1 MRRKCTALLTLLI
14 FAASVFLPSAASLA
28 EPAASTTA
36 ATATTTTTTAA
47 DPAASTTAATATTS
61 TPAAATTP
69 ATTTTTP
76 ATTYTAYD
84 NTPNLKD
91 ATGIVEGMKELRV
104 KNGSDAGVLVYALN
118 MSREMPTAAGTSG
131 YTKLSATTNQD
142 WAARVD
148 KAASPSTLR
157 QDVLNVIWNGYP
169 YFAGSWKGVDRD
181 FAAIGQ
187 NSGLS
192 GAVVEQLNNIAV
204 TQQAIW
210 ALTDSRPGA
219 GNTQSYVNALI
230 AASQKNPAP
239 ANFGLDLY
247 DGSAAKSTK
256 AGKKMTNLVAV
267 SAAQQKPASIKLSHR
282 WLDENGQP
290 LTGVKTPSLSFA
302 LYPENAAADAQPL
315 ATYALNEA
323 TGNVAFTLFDDEQ
336 SYRVVP
342 VLTGET
348 EGFTVGQAQTF
359 SLKGDQGAVIHLDF
373 VTTYKNETPAHDP
386 QPASVPLG
394 ADVSLGGKAPKDGVF
409 TLLLKDEAG
418 NILQSKTNVGGVV
431 NFDALTFD
439 KEGSHNYTISMQ
451 AGSDSAIAYDKT
463 VYKVKI
469 DVSRG
474 EDYTATVTYEK
485 DGVIYT
491 GLPAFAA
498 QNVTTPSTTTPTKTV
513 SVTVNKVWKND
524 KSSSRPSSVKMQLY
538 RDGKSY
544 GSSVTLNSDNGW
556 KYTWSNLDAS
566 YKWTVNEPS
575 VPSGY
580 SKKVSNSGN
589 SWTVTNTA
597 KSSSSPKVTTP
608 TIKSGTKTKTSDN
621 DNDKSS
627 KDRSTPETGDN
638 SNVHLLGTVA
648 IISLSGMV
656 VIAAVWLLSRRRLH

>member
-1 MRRKCTALLTLLI
+1 MKRKCIALLTLFV
-14 FAASVFLPSAASLA
+14 FAASVLLPNAGALAAPAGGTAAS
-28 EPAASTTA
+28 
-36 ATATTTTTTAA
+36 
-47 DPAASTTAATATTS
+47 
-61 TPAAATTP
+61 
-69 ATTTTTP
+69 
-76 ATTYTAYD
+76 YTAYD
-84 NTPNLKD
+84 NTPALKD
-91 ATGIVEGMKELRV
+91 AAGAVDGMKELRV
-104 KNGSDAGVLVYALN
+104 KTGSDAGALAYALN
-118 MSREMPTAAGTSG
+118 MSRALPAAAGTAG
-131 YTKLSATTNQD
+131 FTKLADTTNQD
-142 WAARVD
+142 WVTRVD

-169 YFAGSWKGVDRD
+169 YFEGSWKGVSGDP
-181 FAAIGQ
+181 AKLAET
-187 NSGLS
+187 SGLTP
-192 GAVVEQLNNIAV
+192 AALTTLYNIAV
-204 TQQAIW
+204 TQQTIW
-210 ALTDSRPGA
+210 VLTDSRSGA
-219 GNTQSYVNALI
+219 GTLQTHVNALL

-247 DGSAAKSTK
+247 DGSAAGSVD
-256 AGKKMTNLVAV
+256 GKKLTNLVAV
-267 SAAQQKPASIKLSHR
+267 SAAQQQPVSIKLSHR

-463 VYKVKI
+463 VYKVKV
-469 DVSRG
+469 DVSLG

-498 QNVTTPSTTTPTKTV
+498 QNVTTPSTTTPTKTI

-608 TIKSGTKTKTSDN
+608 TIKSSTKTKTSDN
-621 DNDKSS
+621 DKDKSS
-627 KDRSTPETGDN
+627 KNRSTPETGDN

>member
-1 MRRKCTALLTLLI
+1 MKRKCIALLTLFV
-14 FAASVFLPSAASLA
+14 FAAGVLLPNAGALAAPAGGTAAS
-28 EPAASTTA
+28 
-36 ATATTTTTTAA
+36 
-47 DPAASTTAATATTS
+47 
-61 TPAAATTP
+61 
-69 ATTTTTP
+69 
-76 ATTYTAYD
+76 YTAYD
-84 NTPNLKD
+84 NTPALKD
-91 ATGIVEGMKELRV
+91 AAGAVDGMKELRV
-104 KNGSDAGVLVYALN
+104 KTGSDAGALAYALN
-118 MSREMPTAAGTSG
+118 MSRALPAAAGTAG
-131 YTKLSATTNQD
+131 FTKLADTTNQD
-142 WAARVD
+142 WVTRVD

-169 YFAGSWKGVDRD
+169 YFAGSWKGVSGDP
-181 FAAIGQ
+181 AKLAET
-187 NSGLS
+187 SGLTP
-192 GAVVEQLNNIAV
+192 AALTTLYNIAV
-204 TQQAIW
+204 TQQTIW

-247 DGSAAKSTK
+247 DGSAAKSTT

-267 SAAQQKPASIKLSHR
+267 SAAQQQPVSIKLSHR
-282 WLDENGQP
+282 WLDAEGQP
-290 LTGVKTPSLSFA
+290 LQGVKTPALSFA
-302 LYPENAAADAQPL
+302 LYPEDAKAGDQPL

-386 QPASVPLG
+386 QPVSVPLG

-463 VYKVKI
+463 VYKVKV
-469 DVSRG
+469 DVSLG

-608 TIKSGTKTKTSDN
+608 TIKSSTKTKTSDN
-621 DNDKSS
+621 DKDKSS
-627 KDRSTPETGDN
+627 KNRSTPETGDN
-638 SNVHLLGTVA
+638 SNIHLLGTVA

>member
-1 MRRKCTALLTLLI
+1 MKRKCIALLTLFV
-14 FAASVFLPSAASLA
+14 FAASVLLPNAGALAAPAGGTAAS
-28 EPAASTTA
+28 
-36 ATATTTTTTAA
+36 
-47 DPAASTTAATATTS
+47 
-61 TPAAATTP
+61 
-69 ATTTTTP
+69 
-76 ATTYTAYD
+76 YTAYD
-84 NTPNLKD
+84 NTPALKD
-91 ATGIVEGMKELRV
+91 AAGAVDGMKELRV
-104 KNGSDAGVLVYALN
+104 KTGSDTGALAYALN
-118 MSREMPTAAGTSG
+118 MSRALPAAAGTAG
-131 YTKLSATTNQD
+131 FTKLADTTNQD
-142 WAARVD
+142 WVTRVD

-169 YFAGSWKGVDRD
+169 YFAGSWKGVSGDP
-181 FAAIGQ
+181 AKLAET
-187 NSGLS
+187 SGLTP
-192 GAVVEQLNNIAV
+192 AALTTLYNIAV
-204 TQQAIW
+204 TQQTIW
-210 ALTDSRPGA
+210 VLTDSRSGA
-219 GNTQSYVNALI
+219 GTLQTHVNALL
-230 AASQKNPAP
+230 AASQKNPVP

-247 DGSAAKSTK
+247 DGSAAGSVD
-256 AGKKMTNLVAV
+256 GKKLTNLVAV

-386 QPASVPLG
+386 QPVSVPLG

-418 NILQSKTNVGGVV
+418 NVVQSKTNVGGKVT
-431 NFDALTFD
+431 FDALSFD
-439 KEGSHNYTISMQ
+439 KEGNYSYTISMQ

-463 VYKVKI
+463 VYKVKVA
-469 DVSRG
+469 VSLG
-474 EDYTATVTYEK
+474 EDYTASVTYEK

-608 TIKSGTKTKTSDN
+608 TIKSSTKTKTSDN
-621 DNDKSS
+621 DKDKSS
-627 KDRSTPETGDN
+627 KNRSTPETGDN

>member
-1 MRRKCTALLTLLI
+1 MKRKCIALLTLFV
-14 FAASVFLPSAASLA
+14 FAASVLLPNAGALAAPAGGTAAS
-28 EPAASTTA
+28 
-36 ATATTTTTTAA
+36 
-47 DPAASTTAATATTS
+47 
-61 TPAAATTP
+61 
-69 ATTTTTP
+69 
-76 ATTYTAYD
+76 YTAYD
-84 NTPNLKD
+84 NTPALKD
-91 ATGIVEGMKELRV
+91 AAGAVDGMKELRV

-187 NSGLS
+187 NSGLT

-247 DGSAAKSTK
+247 DGSAAKSTT

-302 LYPENAAADAQPL
+302 LYPENAADAQPL

-463 VYKVKI
+463 VYKVKV
-469 DVSRG
+469 DVSLG

-608 TIKSGTKTKTSDN
+608 TIKSSTKTKTSDN
-621 DNDKSS
+621 DKDKSS
-627 KDRSTPETGDN
+627 KNRSTPETGDN

>member
-36 ATATTTTTTAA
+36 
-47 DPAASTTAATATTS
+47 
-61 TPAAATTP
+61 
-69 ATTTTTP
+69 

-104 KNGSDAGVLVYALN
+104 KNGSDAGVLVYSLN

-142 WAARVD
+142 WVTRVD

-247 DGSAAKSTK
+247 DGSAAKSTT

-267 SAAQQKPASIKLSHR
+267 SAAQQKPASIKLSHH

-463 VYKVKI
+463 VYKVKV

-498 QNVTTPSTTTPTKTV
+498 QNVTTPSTTTP
-513 SVTVNKVWKND
+513 
-524 KSSSRPSSVKMQLY
+524 KSRARQSRCVFSGWTPSISTRSSRRARSARSICISPIPGRKTATPSV
-538 RDGKSY
+538 
-544 GSSVTLNSDNGW
+544 GSPTIVFSRSTTTSSQKTAASISRPTAANFSSGRWRNSAKAAGGW
-556 KYTWSNLDAS
+556 RTSPSTSTPTCLRTTSPQNTSAAS
-566 YKWTVNEPS
+566 TEKACRSAASTPFRHTSQNKCNEPQ
-575 VPSGY
+575 
-580 SKKVSNSGN
+580 
-589 SWTVTNTA
+589 
-597 KSSSSPKVTTP
+597 
-608 TIKSGTKTKTSDN
+608 
-621 DNDKSS
+621 
-627 KDRSTPETGDN
+627 
-638 SNVHLLGTVA
+638 L
-648 IISLSGMV
+648 
-656 VIAAVWLLSRRRLH
+656 AARAQFLF

>member
-1 MRRKCTALLTLLI
+1 MKRKCIALLTLFV
-14 FAASVFLPSAASLA
+14 FAASVLLPNAGALAAPAGGTAAS
-28 EPAASTTA
+28 
-36 ATATTTTTTAA
+36 
-47 DPAASTTAATATTS
+47 
-61 TPAAATTP
+61 
-69 ATTTTTP
+69 
-76 ATTYTAYD
+76 YTAYD
-84 NTPNLKD
+84 NTPALKD
-91 ATGIVEGMKELRV
+91 AAGAVDGMKELRV
-104 KNGSDAGVLVYALN
+104 KTGSDAGALAYALN
-118 MSREMPTAAGTSG
+118 MSRALPAAAGTAG
-131 YTKLSATTNQD
+131 FTKLADTTNQD
-142 WAARVD
+142 WVTRVD

-169 YFAGSWKGVDRD
+169 YFEGSWKGVSGDP
-181 FAAIGQ
+181 AKLAET
-187 NSGLS
+187 SGLTP
-192 GAVVEQLNNIAV
+192 AALTTLYNIAV
-204 TQQAIW
+204 TQQTIW
-210 ALTDSRPGA
+210 VLTDSRSGA
-219 GNTQSYVNALI
+219 GTLQTHVNALL

-247 DGSAAKSTK
+247 DGSAAGSVD
-256 AGKKMTNLVAV
+256 GKKLTNLVAV
-267 SAAQQKPASIKLSHR
+267 SAAQQQPVSIKLSHR
-282 WLDENGQP
+282 WLDAEGQP
-290 LTGVKTPSLSFA
+290 LQGVKTPALSFA
-302 LYPENAAADAQPL
+302 LYPEDAKAGDQPL
-315 ATYALNEA
+315 ATYPLNEA

-386 QPASVPLG
+386 AAASVPLG
-394 ADVSLGGKAPKDGVF
+394 AELTLGGAAPKDGVF

-418 NILQSKTNVGGVV
+418 NVVQSKTNVGGKVT
-431 NFDALTFD
+431 FDALSFD
-439 KEGSHNYTISMQ
+439 KEGNYSYTISMQ

-463 VYKVKI
+463 VYKVKV
-469 DVSRG
+469 DVSLG

-608 TIKSGTKTKTSDN
+608 TIKSSTKTKTSDN
-621 DNDKSS
+621 DKDKSS

>member
-1 MRRKCTALLTLLI
+1 MKRKCIALLTLFV
-14 FAASVFLPSAASLA
+14 FAASVLLPNAGALAAPAGGTAAS
-28 EPAASTTA
+28 
-36 ATATTTTTTAA
+36 
-47 DPAASTTAATATTS
+47 
-61 TPAAATTP
+61 
-69 ATTTTTP
+69 
-76 ATTYTAYD
+76 YTAYD
-84 NTPNLKD
+84 NTPALKD
-91 ATGIVEGMKELRV
+91 AAGAVDGMKELRV
-104 KNGSDAGVLVYALN
+104 KTGSDAGALAYALN
-118 MSREMPTAAGTSG
+118 MSRALPAAAGTAG
-131 YTKLSATTNQD
+131 FTKLADTTNQD
-142 WAARVD
+142 WVTRVD

-169 YFAGSWKGVDRD
+169 YFEGSWKGVSGDP
-181 FAAIGQ
+181 AKLAET
-187 NSGLS
+187 SGLTP
-192 GAVVEQLNNIAV
+192 AALTTLYNIAV
-204 TQQAIW
+204 TQQTIW
-210 ALTDSRPGA
+210 VLTDSRSGA
-219 GNTQSYVNALI
+219 GTLQTHVNALL

-247 DGSAAKSTK
+247 DGSAAGSVD
-256 AGKKMTNLVAV
+256 GKKLTNLVAV
-267 SAAQQKPASIKLSHR
+267 SAAQQQPVSIKLSHR
-282 WLDENGQP
+282 WLDAEGQP
-290 LTGVKTPSLSFA
+290 LQGVKTPALSFA
-302 LYPENAAADAQPL
+302 LYPEDAKAGDQPL
-315 ATYALNEA
+315 ATYPLNEA

-463 VYKVKI
+463 VYKVKV
-469 DVSRG
+469 DVSLG

-608 TIKSGTKTKTSDN
+608 TIKSSTKTKTSDN
-621 DNDKSS
+621 DKDKSS
-627 KDRSTPETGDN
+627 KNRSTPETGDN

>member
-1 MRRKCTALLTLLI
+1 MKRKCIALLTLFV
-14 FAASVFLPSAASLA
+14 FAASVLLPNAGALAAPAGGTAAS
-28 EPAASTTA
+28 
-36 ATATTTTTTAA
+36 
-47 DPAASTTAATATTS
+47 
-61 TPAAATTP
+61 
-69 ATTTTTP
+69 
-76 ATTYTAYD
+76 YTAYD
-84 NTPNLKD
+84 NTPALKD
-91 ATGIVEGMKELRV
+91 AVGAVDGMKELRV
-104 KNGSDAGVLVYALN
+104 KTGSDAGALAYALN
-118 MSREMPTAAGTSG
+118 MSRALPAAAGTAG
-131 YTKLSATTNQD
+131 FTKLADTTNQD
-142 WAARVD
+142 WVTRVD

-169 YFAGSWKGVDRD
+169 YFEGSWKGVSGDP
-181 FAAIGQ
+181 AKLAET
-187 NSGLS
+187 SGLTP
-192 GAVVEQLNNIAV
+192 AALTTLYNIAV
-204 TQQAIW
+204 TQQTIW
-210 ALTDSRPGA
+210 VLTDSRSGA
-219 GNTQSYVNALI
+219 GTLQTHVNALL

-247 DGSAAKSTK
+247 DGSAAGSVD
-256 AGKKMTNLVAV
+256 GKKLTNLVAV
-267 SAAQQKPASIKLSHR
+267 SAAQQQPVSIKLSHR
-282 WLDENGQP
+282 WLDAEGQP
-290 LTGVKTPSLSFA
+290 LQGVKTPALSFA
-302 LYPENAAADAQPL
+302 LYPEDAKAGDQPL
-315 ATYALNEA
+315 ATYPLNEA

-463 VYKVKI
+463 VYKVKV
-469 DVSRG
+469 DVSLG

-608 TIKSGTKTKTSDN
+608 TIKSSTKTKTSDN
-621 DNDKSS
+621 DKDKSS
-627 KDRSTPETGDN
+627 KNRSTPETGDN
-638 SNVHLLGTVA
+638 SNIHLLGTVA

>member
-1 MRRKCTALLTLLI
+1 MKRKCIALLTLFV
-14 FAASVFLPSAASLA
+14 FAASVLLPNAGALAAPAGGTAAS
-28 EPAASTTA
+28 
-36 ATATTTTTTAA
+36 
-47 DPAASTTAATATTS
+47 
-61 TPAAATTP
+61 
-69 ATTTTTP
+69 
-76 ATTYTAYD
+76 YTAYD
-84 NTPNLKD
+84 NTPALKD
-91 ATGIVEGMKELRV
+91 AAGAVDGMKELRV
-104 KNGSDAGVLVYALN
+104 KTGSDAGALAYALN
-118 MSREMPTAAGTSG
+118 MSRALPAAAGTAG
-131 YTKLSATTNQD
+131 FTKLADTTNQD
-142 WAARVD
+142 WVTRVD

-169 YFAGSWKGVDRD
+169 YFEGSWKGVSGDP
-181 FAAIGQ
+181 AKLAET
-187 NSGLS
+187 SGLTP
-192 GAVVEQLNNIAV
+192 AALTTLYNIAV
-204 TQQAIW
+204 TQQTIW
-210 ALTDSRPGA
+210 VLTDSRSGA
-219 GNTQSYVNALI
+219 GTLQTHVNALL

-247 DGSAAKSTK
+247 DGSAAGSVD
-256 AGKKMTNLVAV
+256 GKKLTNLVAV

-463 VYKVKI
+463 VYKVKV
-469 DVSRG
+469 DVSLG

-621 DNDKSS
+621 DKDKSS
-627 KDRSTPETGDN
+627 KNRSTPETGDN

>member
-1 MRRKCTALLTLLI
+1 MKRKCIALLTLFV
-14 FAASVFLPSAASLA
+14 FAASVLLPNAGALAAPAGGTAAS
-28 EPAASTTA
+28 
-36 ATATTTTTTAA
+36 
-47 DPAASTTAATATTS
+47 
-61 TPAAATTP
+61 
-69 ATTTTTP
+69 
-76 ATTYTAYD
+76 YTAYD
-84 NTPNLKD
+84 NTPALKD
-91 ATGIVEGMKELRV
+91 AAGAVDGMKELRV
-104 KNGSDAGVLVYALN
+104 KTGSDAGALAYALN
-118 MSREMPTAAGTSG
+118 MSRALPAAAGTAG
-131 YTKLSATTNQD
+131 FTKLADTTNQD
-142 WAARVD
+142 WVTRVD

-169 YFAGSWKGVDRD
+169 YFAGSWKGVSGDP
-181 FAAIGQ
+181 AKLAET
-187 NSGLS
+187 SGLTP
-192 GAVVEQLNNIAV
+192 AALTTLYNIAV
-204 TQQAIW
+204 TQQTIW
-210 ALTDSRPGA
+210 VLTDSRSGA
-219 GNTQSYVNALI
+219 GTLQTHVNALL

-247 DGSAAKSTK
+247 DGSAAGSVD
-256 AGKKMTNLVAV
+256 GKKLTNLVAV
-267 SAAQQKPASIKLSHR
+267 SAAQQQPVSIKLSHR
-282 WLDENGQP
+282 WLDAEGQP
-290 LTGVKTPSLSFA
+290 LQGVKTPALSFA
-302 LYPENAAADAQPL
+302 LYPEDAKAGDQPL
-315 ATYALNEA
+315 ATYPLNEA

-463 VYKVKI
+463 VYKVKV
-469 DVSRG
+469 DVSLG

-589 SWTVTNTA
+589 NWTVTNTA

>member
-1 MRRKCTALLTLLI
+1 MKRKCIALLTLFV
-14 FAASVFLPSAASLA
+14 FAASVLLPNAGALAAPAGGTAAS
-28 EPAASTTA
+28 
-36 ATATTTTTTAA
+36 
-47 DPAASTTAATATTS
+47 
-61 TPAAATTP
+61 
-69 ATTTTTP
+69 
-76 ATTYTAYD
+76 YTAYD
-84 NTPNLKD
+84 NTPALKD
-91 ATGIVEGMKELRV
+91 AAGAVDGMKELRV
-104 KNGSDAGVLVYALN
+104 KTGSDAGALAYALN
-118 MSREMPTAAGTSG
+118 MSRALPAAAGTAG
-131 YTKLSATTNQD
+131 FTKLADTTNQD
-142 WAARVD
+142 WVTRVD

-169 YFAGSWKGVDRD
+169 YFAGSWKGVSGDP
-181 FAAIGQ
+181 AKLAET
-187 NSGLS
+187 SGLTP
-192 GAVVEQLNNIAV
+192 AALTTLYNIAV
-204 TQQAIW
+204 TQQTIW
-210 ALTDSRPGA
+210 VLTDSRSGA
-219 GNTQSYVNALI
+219 GTLQTHVNALL

-247 DGSAAKSTK
+247 DGSAAGSVD
-256 AGKKMTNLVAV
+256 GKKLTNLVAV
-267 SAAQQKPASIKLSHR
+267 SAAQQQPVSIKLSHR
-282 WLDENGQP
+282 WLDAEGQP
-290 LTGVKTPSLSFA
+290 LQGVKTPALSFA
-302 LYPENAAADAQPL
+302 LYPEDAKAGDQPL
-315 ATYALNEA
+315 ATYPLNEA

-463 VYKVKI
+463 VYKVKV
-469 DVSRG
+469 DVSLG

-608 TIKSGTKTKTSDN
+608 TIKSSTKTKTSDN
-621 DNDKSS
+621 DKDKSS
-627 KDRSTPETGDN
+627 KNRSTPETGDN

>member
-1 MRRKCTALLTLLI
+1 MKRKCIALLTLFV
-14 FAASVFLPSAASLA
+14 FAAGVLLPNAGALAAPAGGTAAS
-28 EPAASTTA
+28 
-36 ATATTTTTTAA
+36 
-47 DPAASTTAATATTS
+47 
-61 TPAAATTP
+61 
-69 ATTTTTP
+69 
-76 ATTYTAYD
+76 YTAYD
-84 NTPNLKD
+84 NTPALKD
-91 ATGIVEGMKELRV
+91 AAGAVDGMKELRV
-104 KNGSDAGVLVYALN
+104 KTGSDAGALAYALN
-118 MSREMPTAAGTSG
+118 MSRALPAAAGTAG
-131 YTKLSATTNQD
+131 FTKLADTTNQD
-142 WAARVD
+142 WVTRVD

-169 YFAGSWKGVDRD
+169 YFEGSWKGVSGDP
-181 FAAIGQ
+181 AKLAET
-187 NSGLS
+187 SGLTP
-192 GAVVEQLNNIAV
+192 AALTTLYNIAV
-204 TQQAIW
+204 TQQTIW
-210 ALTDSRPGA
+210 VLTDSRSGA
-219 GNTQSYVNALI
+219 GTLQTHVNALL

-247 DGSAAKSTK
+247 DGSAAGSVD
-256 AGKKMTNLVAV
+256 GKKLTNLVAV
-267 SAAQQKPASIKLSHR
+267 SAAQQQPVSIKLSHR

-386 QPASVPLG
+386 QPVSVPLG

-463 VYKVKI
+463 VYKVKVA
-469 DVSRG
+469 VSLG
-474 EDYTATVTYEK
+474 EDYTASVTYEK

-608 TIKSGTKTKTSDN
+608 TIKSSTKTKTSDN
-621 DNDKSS
+621 DKDKSS
-627 KDRSTPETGDN
+627 KNRSTPETGDN

>member
-1 MRRKCTALLTLLI
+1 MKRKCIALLTLFV
-14 FAASVFLPSAASLA
+14 FAASVLLPNAGALAAPAGGTAAS
-28 EPAASTTA
+28 
-36 ATATTTTTTAA
+36 
-47 DPAASTTAATATTS
+47 
-61 TPAAATTP
+61 
-69 ATTTTTP
+69 
-76 ATTYTAYD
+76 YTAYD
-84 NTPNLKD
+84 NTPALKD
-91 ATGIVEGMKELRV
+91 AAGAVDGMKELRV
-104 KNGSDAGVLVYALN
+104 KTGSDAGALAYALN
-118 MSREMPTAAGTSG
+118 MSRALPAAAGTAG
-131 YTKLSATTNQD
+131 FTKLADTTNQD
-142 WAARVD
+142 WVTRVD

-169 YFAGSWKGVDRD
+169 YFEGSWKGVSGDP
-181 FAAIGQ
+181 AKLAET
-187 NSGLS
+187 SGLTP
-192 GAVVEQLNNIAV
+192 AALTTLYNIAV
-204 TQQAIW
+204 TQQTIW
-210 ALTDSRPGA
+210 VLTDSRSGA
-219 GNTQSYVNALI
+219 GTLQTHVNALL

-247 DGSAAKSTK
+247 DGSAAGSVD
-256 AGKKMTNLVAV
+256 GKKLTNLVAV
-267 SAAQQKPASIKLSHR
+267 SAALQQPVSIKLSHR
-282 WLDENGQP
+282 WLDAEDQP
-290 LTGVKTPSLSFA
+290 LQGVKTPALSFA
-302 LYPENAAADAQPL
+302 LYPEDAKAGDQPL
-315 ATYALNEA
+315 ATYPLNEA

-463 VYKVKI
+463 VYKVKV
-469 DVSRG
+469 DVSLG

-621 DNDKSS
+621 DKDKSS

>member
-1 MRRKCTALLTLLI
+1 MKRKCIALLTLFV
-14 FAASVFLPSAASLA
+14 FAASVLLPNAGALAAPAGGTAAS
-28 EPAASTTA
+28 
-36 ATATTTTTTAA
+36 
-47 DPAASTTAATATTS
+47 
-61 TPAAATTP
+61 
-69 ATTTTTP
+69 
-76 ATTYTAYD
+76 YTAYD
-84 NTPNLKD
+84 NTPALKD
-91 ATGIVEGMKELRV
+91 AAGAVDGMKELRV
-104 KNGSDAGVLVYALN
+104 KTGSDAGALAYALN
-118 MSREMPTAAGTSG
+118 MSRALPAAAGTAG
-131 YTKLSATTNQD
+131 FTKLADTTNQD
-142 WAARVD
+142 WVTRVD

-169 YFAGSWKGVDRD
+169 YFEGSWKGVSGDP
-181 FAAIGQ
+181 AKLAET
-187 NSGLS
+187 SGLTP
-192 GAVVEQLNNIAV
+192 AALTTLYNIAV
-204 TQQAIW
+204 TQQTIW
-210 ALTDSRPGA
+210 VLTDSRSGA
-219 GNTQSYVNALI
+219 GTLQTHVNALL

-247 DGSAAKSTK
+247 DGSAAGSVD
-256 AGKKMTNLVAV
+256 GKKLTNLVAV
-267 SAAQQKPASIKLSHR
+267 SAAQQQPVSIKLSHR
-282 WLDENGQP
+282 WLDAEGQP
-290 LTGVKTPSLSFA
+290 LQGVKTPALSFA
-302 LYPENAAADAQPL
+302 LYPEDAKAGDQPL
-315 ATYALNEA
+315 ATYPLNEA

-463 VYKVKI
+463 VYKVKV
-469 DVSRG
+469 DVSLG

-608 TIKSGTKTKTSDN
+608 TIKSSTKTKTSDN
-621 DNDKSS
+621 DKDKSS
-627 KDRSTPETGDN
+627 KNRSTPETSDN

>member
-1 MRRKCTALLTLLI
+1 MKRKCIALLTLFV
-14 FAASVFLPSAASLA
+14 FAASVLLPNAGALAAPAGGTAAS
-28 EPAASTTA
+28 
-36 ATATTTTTTAA
+36 
-47 DPAASTTAATATTS
+47 
-61 TPAAATTP
+61 
-69 ATTTTTP
+69 
-76 ATTYTAYD
+76 YTAYD
-84 NTPNLKD
+84 NTPALKD
-91 ATGIVEGMKELRV
+91 AAGAVDGMKELRV
-104 KNGSDAGVLVYALN
+104 KTGSDAGALAYALN
-118 MSREMPTAAGTSG
+118 MSRALPAAAGTAG
-131 YTKLSATTNQD
+131 FTKLADTTNQD
-142 WAARVD
+142 WVTRVD

-169 YFAGSWKGVDRD
+169 YFAGSWKGVSGDP
-181 FAAIGQ
+181 AKLVET
-187 NSGLS
+187 SGLTP
-192 GAVVEQLNNIAV
+192 AALTTLYNIAV
-204 TQQAIW
+204 TQQTIW
-210 ALTDSRPGA
+210 VLTDSRSGA
-219 GNTQSYVNALI
+219 GTLQTHVNALL

-247 DGSAAKSTK
+247 DGSAAGSVD
-256 AGKKMTNLVAV
+256 GKKLTNLVAV
-267 SAAQQKPASIKLSHR
+267 SAAQQQPVSIKLSHR
-282 WLDENGQP
+282 WLDAEGQP
-290 LTGVKTPSLSFA
+290 LQGVKTPALSFA
-302 LYPENAAADAQPL
+302 LYPEDAKAGDQPL
-315 ATYALNEA
+315 ATYPLNEA

-463 VYKVKI
+463 VYKVKV
-469 DVSRG
+469 DVSLG

>member
-1 MRRKCTALLTLLI
+1 MKRKCIALLTLFV
-14 FAASVFLPSAASLA
+14 FAASVLLPNAGALAAPAGGTAAS
-28 EPAASTTA
+28 
-36 ATATTTTTTAA
+36 
-47 DPAASTTAATATTS
+47 
-61 TPAAATTP
+61 
-69 ATTTTTP
+69 
-76 ATTYTAYD
+76 YTAYD
-84 NTPNLKD
+84 NTPALKD
-91 ATGIVEGMKELRV
+91 AAGAVDGMKELRV
-104 KNGSDAGVLVYALN
+104 KTGSDAGALAYALN
-118 MSREMPTAAGTSG
+118 MSRALPAAAGTAG
-131 YTKLSATTNQD
+131 FTKLADTTNQD
-142 WAARVD
+142 WVTRVD

-169 YFAGSWKGVDRD
+169 YFEGSWKGVSGDP
-181 FAAIGQ
+181 AKLAET
-187 NSGLS
+187 SGLTP
-192 GAVVEQLNNIAV
+192 AALTTLYNIAV
-204 TQQAIW
+204 TQQTIW
-210 ALTDSRPGA
+210 VLTDSRSGA
-219 GNTQSYVNALI
+219 GTLQTHVNALL

-247 DGSAAKSTK
+247 DGSAAGSVD
-256 AGKKMTNLVAV
+256 GKKLTNLVAV
-267 SAAQQKPASIKLSHR
+267 SAAQQQPVSIKLSHR
-282 WLDENGQP
+282 WLDAEGQP
-290 LTGVKTPSLSFA
+290 LQGVKTPALSFA
-302 LYPENAAADAQPL
+302 LYPEDAKAGDQPL
-315 ATYALNEA
+315 ATYPLNEA

-463 VYKVKI
+463 VYKVKV
-469 DVSRG
+469 DVSLG

-608 TIKSGTKTKTSDN
+608 TIKSSTKTKTSDN
-621 DNDKSS
+621 DKDKSS
-627 KDRSTPETGDN
+627 KNRSTPETGDN
-638 SNVHLLGTVA
+638 SNIHLLGTVA

>member
-1 MRRKCTALLTLLI
+1 MKRKCIALLTLFV
-14 FAASVFLPSAASLA
+14 FAAGVLLPNAGALAAPAGGTAAS
-28 EPAASTTA
+28 
-36 ATATTTTTTAA
+36 
-47 DPAASTTAATATTS
+47 
-61 TPAAATTP
+61 
-69 ATTTTTP
+69 
-76 ATTYTAYD
+76 YTAYD
-84 NTPNLKD
+84 NTPALKD
-91 ATGIVEGMKELRV
+91 AAGAVDGMKELRV
-104 KNGSDAGVLVYALN
+104 KTGSDAGALAYALN
-118 MSREMPTAAGTSG
+118 MSRALPAAAGTAG
-131 YTKLSATTNQD
+131 FTKLADTTNQD
-142 WAARVD
+142 WVTRVD

-169 YFAGSWKGVDRD
+169 YFEGSWKGVSGDP
-181 FAAIGQ
+181 AKLAET
-187 NSGLS
+187 SGLTP
-192 GAVVEQLNNIAV
+192 AALTTLYNIAV
-204 TQQAIW
+204 TQQTIW
-210 ALTDSRPGA
+210 VLTDSRSGA
-219 GNTQSYVNALI
+219 GTLQTHVNALL

-247 DGSAAKSTK
+247 DGSAAGSVD
-256 AGKKMTNLVAV
+256 GKKLTNLVAV
-267 SAAQQKPASIKLSHR
+267 SAAQQQPVSIKLSHR
-282 WLDENGQP
+282 WLDAEGQP
-290 LTGVKTPSLSFA
+290 LQGVKTPALSFA
-302 LYPENAAADAQPL
+302 LYPEDAKAGDQPL

-386 QPASVPLG
+386 QPVSVPLG

-463 VYKVKI
+463 VYKVKV
-469 DVSRG
+469 DVSLG

-608 TIKSGTKTKTSDN
+608 TIKSSTKTKTSDN
-621 DNDKSS
+621 DKDKSS
-627 KDRSTPETGDN
+627 KNRSTPETGDN
-638 SNVHLLGTVA
+638 SNIHLLGTVA

>member
-1 MRRKCTALLTLLI
+1 MKRKCIALLTLFV
-14 FAASVFLPSAASLA
+14 FAAGVLLPNAGALAAPAGGTAAS
-28 EPAASTTA
+28 
-36 ATATTTTTTAA
+36 
-47 DPAASTTAATATTS
+47 
-61 TPAAATTP
+61 
-69 ATTTTTP
+69 
-76 ATTYTAYD
+76 YTAYD
-84 NTPNLKD
+84 NTPALKD
-91 ATGIVEGMKELRV
+91 AAGAVDGMKELRV
-104 KNGSDAGVLVYALN
+104 KTGSDAGALAYALN
-118 MSREMPTAAGTSG
+118 MSRALPAAAGTAG
-131 YTKLSATTNQD
+131 FTKLADTTNQD
-142 WAARVD
+142 WVTRVD

-169 YFAGSWKGVDRD
+169 YFEGSWKGVSGDP
-181 FAAIGQ
+181 AKLAET
-187 NSGLS
+187 SGLTP
-192 GAVVEQLNNIAV
+192 AALTTLYNIAV
-204 TQQAIW
+204 TQQTIW
-210 ALTDSRPGA
+210 VLTDSRSGA
-219 GNTQSYVNALI
+219 GTLQTHVNALL

-247 DGSAAKSTK
+247 DGSAAGSVD
-256 AGKKMTNLVAV
+256 GKKLTNLVAV
-267 SAAQQKPASIKLSHR
+267 SAAQQQPVSIKLSHR
-282 WLDENGQP
+282 WLDAEGQP
-290 LTGVKTPSLSFA
+290 LQGVKTPALSFA
-302 LYPENAAADAQPL
+302 LYPEDAKAGDQPL

-463 VYKVKI
+463 VYKVKV
-469 DVSRG
+469 DVSLG

-608 TIKSGTKTKTSDN
+608 TIKSSTKTKTSDN
-621 DNDKSS
+621 DKDKSS
-627 KDRSTPETGDN
+627 KNRSTPETGDN

>member
-1 MRRKCTALLTLLI
+1 MKRKCIALLTLFV
-14 FAASVFLPSAASLA
+14 FAASVFLPNAGALAAPAGGTAAS
-28 EPAASTTA
+28 
-36 ATATTTTTTAA
+36 
-47 DPAASTTAATATTS
+47 
-61 TPAAATTP
+61 
-69 ATTTTTP
+69 
-76 ATTYTAYD
+76 YTAYD
-84 NTPNLKD
+84 NTPALKD
-91 ATGIVEGMKELRV
+91 AAGAVDGMKELRV
-104 KNGSDAGVLVYALN
+104 KTGSDAGALAYALN
-118 MSREMPTAAGTSG
+118 MSRALPAAAGTAG
-131 YTKLSATTNQD
+131 FTKLADTTNQD
-142 WAARVD
+142 WVTRVD

-169 YFAGSWKGVDRD
+169 YFEGSWKGVSGDP
-181 FAAIGQ
+181 AKLAET
-187 NSGLS
+187 SGLTP
-192 GAVVEQLNNIAV
+192 AALTTLYNIAV
-204 TQQAIW
+204 TQQTIW
-210 ALTDSRPGA
+210 VLTDSRSGA
-219 GNTQSYVNALI
+219 GTLQTHVNALL

-247 DGSAAKSTK
+247 DGSAAGSVD
-256 AGKKMTNLVAV
+256 GKKLTNLVAV
-267 SAAQQKPASIKLSHR
+267 SAAQQQPVSIKLSHR
-282 WLDENGQP
+282 WLDAEGQP
-290 LTGVKTPSLSFA
+290 LQGVKTPALSFA
-302 LYPENAAADAQPL
+302 LYPEDAKAGDQPL
-315 ATYALNEA
+315 ATYPLNEA

-463 VYKVKI
+463 VYKVKV
-469 DVSRG
+469 DVSLG

-608 TIKSGTKTKTSDN
+608 TIKSSTKTKTSDN
-621 DNDKSS
+621 DKDKSS
-627 KDRSTPETGDN
+627 KNRSTPETGDN

>member
-1 MRRKCTALLTLLI
+1 MKRKCIALLTLFV
-14 FAASVFLPSAASLA
+14 FAAGVLLPNAGALAAPAGGTAAS
-28 EPAASTTA
+28 
-36 ATATTTTTTAA
+36 
-47 DPAASTTAATATTS
+47 
-61 TPAAATTP
+61 
-69 ATTTTTP
+69 
-76 ATTYTAYD
+76 YTAYD
-84 NTPNLKD
+84 NTPALKD
-91 ATGIVEGMKELRV
+91 AAGAVDGMKELRV
-104 KNGSDAGVLVYALN
+104 KTGSDAGALAYALN
-118 MSREMPTAAGTSG
+118 MSRALPAAAGTAG
-131 YTKLSATTNQD
+131 FTKLADTTNQD
-142 WAARVD
+142 WVTRVD

-169 YFAGSWKGVDRD
+169 YFEGSWKGVSGDP
-181 FAAIGQ
+181 AKLAET
-187 NSGLS
+187 SGLTP
-192 GAVVEQLNNIAV
+192 AALTTLYNIAV
-204 TQQAIW
+204 TQQTIW
-210 ALTDSRPGA
+210 VLTDSRSGA
-219 GNTQSYVNALI
+219 GTLQTHVNALL

-247 DGSAAKSTK
+247 DGSAAGSVD
-256 AGKKMTNLVAV
+256 GKKLTNLVAV

-463 VYKVKI
+463 VYKVKV
-469 DVSRG
+469 DVSLG

-608 TIKSGTKTKTSDN
+608 TIKSSTKTKTSDN
-621 DNDKSS
+621 DKDKSS
-627 KDRSTPETGDN
+627 KNRSTPETGDN

>member
-1 MRRKCTALLTLLI
+1 MKRKCIALLTLFV
-14 FAASVFLPSAASLA
+14 FAASVLLPNAGALAAPAGGTAAS
-28 EPAASTTA
+28 
-36 ATATTTTTTAA
+36 
-47 DPAASTTAATATTS
+47 
-61 TPAAATTP
+61 
-69 ATTTTTP
+69 
-76 ATTYTAYD
+76 YTAYD
-84 NTPNLKD
+84 NTPALKD
-91 ATGIVEGMKELRV
+91 AAGAVDGMKELRV
-104 KNGSDAGVLVYALN
+104 KTGSDAGALAYALN
-118 MSREMPTAAGTSG
+118 MSRALPAAAGTAG
-131 YTKLSATTNQD
+131 FTKLADTTNQD
-142 WAARVD
+142 WVTRVD

-169 YFAGSWKGVDRD
+169 YFEGSWKGVSGDP
-181 FAAIGQ
+181 AKLAET
-187 NSGLS
+187 SGLTP
-192 GAVVEQLNNIAV
+192 AALTTLYNIAV
-204 TQQAIW
+204 TQQTIW
-210 ALTDSRPGA
+210 VLTDSRSGA
-219 GNTQSYVNALI
+219 GTLQTHVNALL

-247 DGSAAKSTK
+247 DGSAAGSVD
-256 AGKKMTNLVAV
+256 GKKLTNLVAV
-267 SAAQQKPASIKLSHR
+267 SAAQQQPVSIKLSHR
-282 WLDENGQP
+282 WLDAEGQP
-290 LTGVKTPSLSFA
+290 LQGVKTPALSFA
-302 LYPENAAADAQPL
+302 LYPEDAKAGDQPL
-315 ATYALNEA
+315 ATYPLNEA

-463 VYKVKI
+463 VYKVKV
-469 DVSRG
+469 DVSLG

>member
-1 MRRKCTALLTLLI
+1 MKRKCIALLTLFV
-14 FAASVFLPSAASLA
+14 FAAGVLLPNAGALAAPAGGTAAS
-28 EPAASTTA
+28 
-36 ATATTTTTTAA
+36 
-47 DPAASTTAATATTS
+47 
-61 TPAAATTP
+61 
-69 ATTTTTP
+69 
-76 ATTYTAYD
+76 YTAYD
-84 NTPNLKD
+84 NTPALKD
-91 ATGIVEGMKELRV
+91 AAGAVDGMKELRV
-104 KNGSDAGVLVYALN
+104 KTGSDAGALAYALN
-118 MSREMPTAAGTSG
+118 MSRALPAAAGTAG
-131 YTKLSATTNQD
+131 FTKLADTTNQD
-142 WAARVD
+142 WVTRVD

-169 YFAGSWKGVDRD
+169 YFEGSWKGVSGDP
-181 FAAIGQ
+181 AKLAET
-187 NSGLS
+187 SGLTP
-192 GAVVEQLNNIAV
+192 AALTTLYNIAV
-204 TQQAIW
+204 TQQTIW
-210 ALTDSRPGA
+210 VLTDSRSGA
-219 GNTQSYVNALI
+219 GTLQTHVNALL

-247 DGSAAKSTK
+247 DGSAAGSVD
-256 AGKKMTNLVAV
+256 GKKLTNLVAV
-267 SAAQQKPASIKLSHR
+267 SAAQQQPVSIKLSHR
-282 WLDENGQP
+282 WLDAEGQP
-290 LTGVKTPSLSFA
+290 LQGVKTPALSFA
-302 LYPENAAADAQPL
+302 LYPEDAKAGDQPL
-315 ATYALNEA
+315 ATYPLNEA

-463 VYKVKI
+463 VYKVKV
-469 DVSRG
+469 DVSLG

-498 QNVTTPSTTTPTKTV
+498 QNVTKPSTTTPTKTV

>member
-1 MRRKCTALLTLLI
+1 MKRKCIALLTLFV
-14 FAASVFLPSAASLA
+14 FAASVLLPNAGVLAAPAGGTAAS
-28 EPAASTTA
+28 
-36 ATATTTTTTAA
+36 
-47 DPAASTTAATATTS
+47 
-61 TPAAATTP
+61 
-69 ATTTTTP
+69 
-76 ATTYTAYD
+76 YTAYD
-84 NTPNLKD
+84 NTPALKD
-91 ATGIVEGMKELRV
+91 AADAVDGMKELRV
-104 KNGSDAGVLVYALN
+104 KTGSDAGALAYALN
-118 MSREMPTAAGTSG
+118 MSRALPAAAGTAG
-131 YTKLSATTNQD
+131 FTKLADTTNQD
-142 WAARVD
+142 WVTRVD

-169 YFAGSWKGVDRD
+169 YFEGSWKGVSGDP
-181 FAAIGQ
+181 AKLAET
-187 NSGLS
+187 SGLTP
-192 GAVVEQLNNIAV
+192 AALTTLYNIAV
-204 TQQAIW
+204 TQQTIW
-210 ALTDSRPGA
+210 VLTDSRSGA
-219 GNTQSYVNALI
+219 GTLQTHVNALL

-247 DGSAAKSTK
+247 DGSAAGSVD
-256 AGKKMTNLVAV
+256 GKKLTNLVAV
-267 SAAQQKPASIKLSHR
+267 SAAQQQPVSIKLSHR
-282 WLDENGQP
+282 WLDAEGQP
-290 LTGVKTPSLSFA
+290 LQGVKTPALSFA
-302 LYPENAAADAQPL
+302 LYPEDAKAGDQPL
-315 ATYALNEA
+315 ATYPLNEA

-463 VYKVKI
+463 VYKVKV
-469 DVSRG
+469 DVSLG

>member
-1 MRRKCTALLTLLI
+1 MKRKCIALLTLFV
-14 FAASVFLPSAASLA
+14 FAAGVLLPNAGALAAPAGGTAAS
-28 EPAASTTA
+28 
-36 ATATTTTTTAA
+36 
-47 DPAASTTAATATTS
+47 
-61 TPAAATTP
+61 
-69 ATTTTTP
+69 
-76 ATTYTAYD
+76 YTAYD
-84 NTPNLKD
+84 NTPALKD
-91 ATGIVEGMKELRV
+91 AAGAVDGMKELRV
-104 KNGSDAGVLVYALN
+104 KTGSDAGALAYALN
-118 MSREMPTAAGTSG
+118 MSRALPAAAGTAG
-131 YTKLSATTNQD
+131 FTKLADTTNQD
-142 WAARVD
+142 WVTRVD

-169 YFAGSWKGVDRD
+169 YFAGSWKGVSGDP
-181 FAAIGQ
+181 AKLAET
-187 NSGLS
+187 SGLTP
-192 GAVVEQLNNIAV
+192 AALTTLYNIAV
-204 TQQAIW
+204 TQQTIW
-210 ALTDSRPGA
+210 VLTDSRSGA
-219 GNTQSYVNALI
+219 GTLQTHVNALL

-247 DGSAAKSTK
+247 DGSAAGSVD
-256 AGKKMTNLVAV
+256 GKKLTNLVAV
-267 SAAQQKPASIKLSHR
+267 SAAQQQPVSIKLSHR
-282 WLDENGQP
+282 WLDAEGQP
-290 LTGVKTPSLSFA
+290 LQGVKTPALSFA
-302 LYPENAAADAQPL
+302 LYPEDAKAGDQPL
-315 ATYALNEA
+315 ATYPLNEA

-439 KEGSHNYTISMQ
+439 KEGSYNYTISMQ

-463 VYKVKI
+463 VYKVKV
-469 DVSRG
+469 DVSLG

-524 KSSSRPSSVKMQLY
+524 KSSSRPNSVKMQLY

-621 DNDKSS
+621 DKDKSS

>member
-1 MRRKCTALLTLLI
+1 MKRKCIALLTLFV
-14 FAASVFLPSAASLA
+14 FAASVLLPNAGALAAPAGGTAAS
-28 EPAASTTA
+28 
-36 ATATTTTTTAA
+36 
-47 DPAASTTAATATTS
+47 
-61 TPAAATTP
+61 
-69 ATTTTTP
+69 
-76 ATTYTAYD
+76 YTAYD
-84 NTPNLKD
+84 NTPALKD
-91 ATGIVEGMKELRV
+91 AAGAVDGMKELRV
-104 KNGSDAGVLVYALN
+104 KTGSDAGALAYALN
-118 MSREMPTAAGTSG
+118 MSRALPAAAGTAG
-131 YTKLSATTNQD
+131 FTKLADTTNQD
-142 WAARVD
+142 WVTRVD

-169 YFAGSWKGVDRD
+169 YFEGSWKGVSGDP
-181 FAAIGQ
+181 AKLAET
-187 NSGLS
+187 SGLTP
-192 GAVVEQLNNIAV
+192 AALTTLYNIAV
-204 TQQAIW
+204 TQQTIW
-210 ALTDSRPGA
+210 VLTDSRSGA
-219 GNTQSYVNALI
+219 GTLQTHVNALL

-247 DGSAAKSTK
+247 DGSAAGSVD
-256 AGKKMTNLVAV
+256 GKKLTNLVAV
-267 SAAQQKPASIKLSHR
+267 SAAQQQPVSIKLSHR
-282 WLDENGQP
+282 WLDAEGQP
-290 LTGVKTPSLSFA
+290 LQGVKTPALSFA
-302 LYPENAAADAQPL
+302 LYPEDAKAGDQPL
-315 ATYALNEA
+315 ATYPLNEA

-463 VYKVKI
+463 VYKVKV
-469 DVSRG
+469 DVSLG

-621 DNDKSS
+621 DKDKSS
-627 KDRSTPETGDN
+627 KNRSTPETGDN

>member
-1 MRRKCTALLTLLI
+1 MKRKCIALLTLFV
-14 FAASVFLPSAASLA
+14 FAASVLLPNAGALAAPAGGTAAS
-28 EPAASTTA
+28 
-36 ATATTTTTTAA
+36 
-47 DPAASTTAATATTS
+47 
-61 TPAAATTP
+61 
-69 ATTTTTP
+69 
-76 ATTYTAYD
+76 YTAYD
-84 NTPNLKD
+84 NTPALKD
-91 ATGIVEGMKELRV
+91 AAGAVDGMKELRV
-104 KNGSDAGVLVYALN
+104 KTGSDAGALAYALN
-118 MSREMPTAAGTSG
+118 MSRALPAAAGTAG
-131 YTKLSATTNQD
+131 FTKLADTTNQD
-142 WAARVD
+142 WVTRVD

-169 YFAGSWKGVDRD
+169 YFEGSWKGVSGDP
-181 FAAIGQ
+181 AKLAET
-187 NSGLS
+187 SGLTP
-192 GAVVEQLNNIAV
+192 AALTTLYNIAV
-204 TQQAIW
+204 TQQTIW
-210 ALTDSRPGA
+210 VLTDSRSGA
-219 GNTQSYVNALI
+219 GTLQTHVNALL

-247 DGSAAKSTK
+247 DGSAAGSVD
-256 AGKKMTNLVAV
+256 GKKLTNLVAV
-267 SAAQQKPASIKLSHR
+267 SAAQQQPVSIKLSHR
-282 WLDENGQP
+282 WLDAEGQP
-290 LTGVKTPSLSFA
+290 LQGVKTPALSFA
-302 LYPENAAADAQPL
+302 LYPEDAKAGDQPL
-315 ATYALNEA
+315 ATYPLNEA

-409 TLLLKDEAG
+409 TILLKDEAG

-463 VYKVKI
+463 VYKVKV
-469 DVSRG
+469 DVSLG

-608 TIKSGTKTKTSDN
+608 TIKSSTKTKTSDN
-621 DNDKSS
+621 DKDKSS
-627 KDRSTPETGDN
+627 KNRSTPETGDN

>member
-1 MRRKCTALLTLLI
+1 MKRKCIALLTLFV
-14 FAASVFLPSAASLA
+14 FAASVLLPNAGALAAPAGGTAAS
-28 EPAASTTA
+28 
-36 ATATTTTTTAA
+36 
-47 DPAASTTAATATTS
+47 
-61 TPAAATTP
+61 
-69 ATTTTTP
+69 
-76 ATTYTAYD
+76 YTAYD
-84 NTPNLKD
+84 NTPALKD
-91 ATGIVEGMKELRV
+91 AAGAVDGMKELRV
-104 KNGSDAGVLVYALN
+104 KTGSDAGALAYALN
-118 MSREMPTAAGTSG
+118 MSRALPAAAGTAG
-131 YTKLSATTNQD
+131 FTKLADTTNQD
-142 WAARVD
+142 WVTRVD

-169 YFAGSWKGVDRD
+169 YFEGSWKGVSGDP
-181 FAAIGQ
+181 AKLAET
-187 NSGLS
+187 SGLTP
-192 GAVVEQLNNIAV
+192 AALTTLYNIAV
-204 TQQAIW
+204 TQQTIW
-210 ALTDSRPGA
+210 VLTDSRSGA
-219 GNTQSYVNALI
+219 GTLQTHVNALL

-247 DGSAAKSTK
+247 DGSAAGSVD
-256 AGKKMTNLVAV
+256 GKKLTNLVAV

-290 LTGVKTPSLSFA
+290 LTGVKTPALSFA
-302 LYPENAAADAQPL
+302 LYPEDAKAGDQPL
-315 ATYALNEA
+315 ATYPLNEA

-463 VYKVKI
+463 VYKVKV
-469 DVSRG
+469 DVSLG

-621 DNDKSS
+621 DKDKSS

>member
-1 MRRKCTALLTLLI
+1 MKRKCIALLTLFV
-14 FAASVFLPSAASLA
+14 FAASVLLPNAGALAAPAGGTAAS
-28 EPAASTTA
+28 
-36 ATATTTTTTAA
+36 
-47 DPAASTTAATATTS
+47 
-61 TPAAATTP
+61 
-69 ATTTTTP
+69 
-76 ATTYTAYD
+76 YTAYD
-84 NTPNLKD
+84 NTPALKD
-91 ATGIVEGMKELRV
+91 AAGAVDGMKELRV
-104 KNGSDAGVLVYALN
+104 KTGSDAGALAYALN
-118 MSREMPTAAGTSG
+118 MSRALPAAAGTAG
-131 YTKLSATTNQD
+131 FTKLADTTNQD
-142 WAARVD
+142 WVTRVD

-169 YFAGSWKGVDRD
+169 YFEGSWKGVSGDP
-181 FAAIGQ
+181 AKLAET
-187 NSGLS
+187 SGLTP
-192 GAVVEQLNNIAV
+192 AALTTLYNIAV
-204 TQQAIW
+204 TQQTIW
-210 ALTDSRPGA
+210 VLTDSRSGA
-219 GNTQSYVNALI
+219 GTLQTHVNALL

-247 DGSAAKSTK
+247 DDSAAGSVD
-256 AGKKMTNLVAV
+256 GKKLTNLVAV
-267 SAAQQKPASIKLSHR
+267 SAAQQQPVSIKLSHR
-282 WLDENGQP
+282 WLDAEGQP
-290 LTGVKTPSLSFA
+290 LQGVKTPALSFA
-302 LYPENAAADAQPL
+302 LYPEDAKAGDQPL
-315 ATYALNEA
+315 ATYPLNEA

-463 VYKVKI
+463 VYKVKV
-469 DVSRG
+469 DVSLG

-621 DNDKSS
+621 DKDKSS
-627 KDRSTPETGDN
+627 KNRSTPETGDN
-638 SNVHLLGTVA
+638 SNIHLLGTVA

>member
-1 MRRKCTALLTLLI
+1 MKRKCIALLTLFV
-14 FAASVFLPSAASLA
+14 FAASVLLPNAGALAAPAGGTAAS
-28 EPAASTTA
+28 
-36 ATATTTTTTAA
+36 
-47 DPAASTTAATATTS
+47 
-61 TPAAATTP
+61 
-69 ATTTTTP
+69 
-76 ATTYTAYD
+76 YTAYD
-84 NTPNLKD
+84 NTPALKD
-91 ATGIVEGMKELRV
+91 AAGAVDGMKELRV
-104 KNGSDAGVLVYALN
+104 KTGSDAGALAYALN
-118 MSREMPTAAGTSG
+118 MSRALPAAAGTAG
-131 YTKLSATTNQD
+131 FTKLADTTNQD
-142 WAARVD
+142 WVTRVD

-169 YFAGSWKGVDRD
+169 YFEGSWKGVSGDP
-181 FAAIGQ
+181 AKLAET
-187 NSGLS
+187 SGLTP
-192 GAVVEQLNNIAV
+192 AALTTLYNIAV
-204 TQQAIW
+204 TQQTIW
-210 ALTDSRPGA
+210 VLTDSRSGA
-219 GNTQSYVNALI
+219 GTLQTHVNALL

-247 DGSAAKSTK
+247 DGSAAGSVD
-256 AGKKMTNLVAV
+256 GKKLTNLVAV
-267 SAAQQKPASIKLSHR
+267 SAAQQQPVSIKLSHR
-282 WLDENGQP
+282 WLDAEGQP
-290 LTGVKTPSLSFA
+290 LQGVKTPALSFA
-302 LYPENAAADAQPL
+302 LYPEDAKAGDQPL

-463 VYKVKI
+463 VYKVKV
-469 DVSRG
+469 DVSLG

-608 TIKSGTKTKTSDN
+608 TIKSSTKTKTSDN
-621 DNDKSS
+621 DKDKSS

-638 SNVHLLGTVA
+638 SNIHLLGTVA

>member
-1 MRRKCTALLTLLI
+1 MKRKCIALLTLFV
-14 FAASVFLPSAASLA
+14 FAASVLLPNAGALAAPAGGTAAS
-28 EPAASTTA
+28 
-36 ATATTTTTTAA
+36 
-47 DPAASTTAATATTS
+47 
-61 TPAAATTP
+61 
-69 ATTTTTP
+69 
-76 ATTYTAYD
+76 YTAYD
-84 NTPNLKD
+84 NTPALKD
-91 ATGIVEGMKELRV
+91 AAGAVDGMKELRV
-104 KNGSDAGVLVYALN
+104 KTGSDAGALAYALN
-118 MSREMPTAAGTSG
+118 MSRALPAAAGTAG
-131 YTKLSATTNQD
+131 FTKLADTTNQD
-142 WAARVD
+142 WVTRVD

-169 YFAGSWKGVDRD
+169 YFEGSWKGVSGDP
-181 FAAIGQ
+181 AKLAET
-187 NSGLS
+187 SGLTP
-192 GAVVEQLNNIAV
+192 AALTTLYNIAV
-204 TQQAIW
+204 TQQTIW
-210 ALTDSRPGA
+210 VLTDSRSGA
-219 GNTQSYVNALI
+219 GTLQTHVNALL

-247 DGSAAKSTK
+247 DGSAAGSVD
-256 AGKKMTNLVAV
+256 GKKLTNLVAV

-290 LTGVKTPSLSFA
+290 LTGVKTPALSFA
-302 LYPENAAADAQPL
+302 LYPEDAKAGDQPL
-315 ATYALNEA
+315 ATYPLNEA

-463 VYKVKI
+463 VYKVKV
-469 DVSRG
+469 DVSLG

-608 TIKSGTKTKTSDN
+608 TIKSSTKTKTSDN
-621 DNDKSS
+621 DKDKSS
-627 KDRSTPETGDN
+627 KNRSTPETGDN
-638 SNVHLLGTVA
+638 SNIHLLGTVA

>member
-1 MRRKCTALLTLLI
+1 MKRKCIALLTLFV
-14 FAASVFLPSAASLA
+14 FAAGVLLPNAGALAAPAGGTAAS
-28 EPAASTTA
+28 
-36 ATATTTTTTAA
+36 
-47 DPAASTTAATATTS
+47 
-61 TPAAATTP
+61 
-69 ATTTTTP
+69 
-76 ATTYTAYD
+76 YTAYD
-84 NTPNLKD
+84 NTPALKD
-91 ATGIVEGMKELRV
+91 AAGAVDGMKELRV
-104 KNGSDAGVLVYALN
+104 KTGSDAGALAYALN
-118 MSREMPTAAGTSG
+118 MSRALPAAAGTAG
-131 YTKLSATTNQD
+131 FTKLADTTNQD
-142 WAARVD
+142 WVTRVD

-169 YFAGSWKGVDRD
+169 YFEGSWKGVSGDP
-181 FAAIGQ
+181 AKLAET
-187 NSGLS
+187 SGLTP
-192 GAVVEQLNNIAV
+192 AALTTLYNIAV
-204 TQQAIW
+204 TQQTIW
-210 ALTDSRPGA
+210 VLTDSRSGA
-219 GNTQSYVNALI
+219 GTLQTHVNALL

-247 DGSAAKSTK
+247 DGSAAGSVD
-256 AGKKMTNLVAV
+256 GKKLTNLVAV

-386 QPASVPLG
+386 QPVSVPLG

-463 VYKVKI
+463 VYKVKV
-469 DVSRG
+469 DVSLG

-608 TIKSGTKTKTSDN
+608 TIKSSTKTKTSDN
-621 DNDKSS
+621 DKDKSS
-627 KDRSTPETGDN
+627 KNRSTPETGDN

>member
-1 MRRKCTALLTLLI
+1 MKRKCIALLTLFV
-14 FAASVFLPSAASLA
+14 FAAGVLLPNAGALAAPAGGTAAS
-28 EPAASTTA
+28 
-36 ATATTTTTTAA
+36 
-47 DPAASTTAATATTS
+47 
-61 TPAAATTP
+61 
-69 ATTTTTP
+69 
-76 ATTYTAYD
+76 YTAYD
-84 NTPNLKD
+84 NTPALKD
-91 ATGIVEGMKELRV
+91 AAGAVDGMKELRV
-104 KNGSDAGVLVYALN
+104 KTGSDAGALAYALN
-118 MSREMPTAAGTSG
+118 MSRALPAAAGTAG
-131 YTKLSATTNQD
+131 FTKLADTTNQD
-142 WAARVD
+142 WVTRVD

-169 YFAGSWKGVDRD
+169 YFEGSWKGVSGDP
-181 FAAIGQ
+181 AKLAET
-187 NSGLS
+187 SGLTP
-192 GAVVEQLNNIAV
+192 AALTTLYNIAV
-204 TQQAIW
+204 TQQTIW
-210 ALTDSRPGA
+210 VLTDSRSGA
-219 GNTQSYVNALI
+219 GTLQTHVNALL

-247 DGSAAKSTK
+247 DGSAAGSVD
-256 AGKKMTNLVAV
+256 GKKLTNLVAV
-267 SAAQQKPASIKLSHR
+267 SAAQQQPVSIKLSHR
-282 WLDENGQP
+282 WLDAEGQP
-290 LTGVKTPSLSFA
+290 LQGVKTPALSFA
-302 LYPENAAADAQPL
+302 LYPEDAKAGDQPL
-315 ATYALNEA
+315 ATYPLNEA

-463 VYKVKI
+463 VYKVKV
-469 DVSRG
+469 DVSLG

-608 TIKSGTKTKTSDN
+608 TIKSSTKTKTSDN
-621 DNDKSS
+621 DKDKSS
-627 KDRSTPETGDN
+627 KNRSTPETGDN

>member
-1 MRRKCTALLTLLI
+1 MKRKCIALLTLFV
-14 FAASVFLPSAASLA
+14 FAASVLLPNAGALAAPAGGTAAS
-28 EPAASTTA
+28 
-36 ATATTTTTTAA
+36 
-47 DPAASTTAATATTS
+47 
-61 TPAAATTP
+61 
-69 ATTTTTP
+69 
-76 ATTYTAYD
+76 YTAYD
-84 NTPNLKD
+84 NTPALKD
-91 ATGIVEGMKELRV
+91 AAGAVDGMKELRV
-104 KNGSDAGVLVYALN
+104 KTGSDAGALAYALN
-118 MSREMPTAAGTSG
+118 MSRALPAAAGTAG
-131 YTKLSATTNQD
+131 FTKLADTTNQD
-142 WAARVD
+142 WVTRVD

-169 YFAGSWKGVDRD
+169 YFEGSWKGVSGDP
-181 FAAIGQ
+181 AKLVET
-187 NSGLS
+187 SGLTP
-192 GAVVEQLNNIAV
+192 AALTTLYNIAV
-204 TQQAIW
+204 TQQTIW
-210 ALTDSRPGA
+210 VLTDSRSGA
-219 GNTQSYVNALI
+219 GTLQTHVNALL

-247 DGSAAKSTK
+247 DGSAAGSVD
-256 AGKKMTNLVAV
+256 GKKLTNLVAV
-267 SAAQQKPASIKLSHR
+267 SAAQQQPVSIKLSHR
-282 WLDENGQP
+282 WLDAEGQP
-290 LTGVKTPSLSFA
+290 LQGVKTPALSFA
-302 LYPENAAADAQPL
+302 LYPEDAKAGDQPL
-315 ATYALNEA
+315 ATYPLNEA

-373 VTTYKNETPAHDP
+373 ITTYKNETPAHDP

-463 VYKVKI
+463 VYKVKV
-469 DVSRG
+469 DVSLG

-621 DNDKSS
+621 DKDKSS

>member
-1 MRRKCTALLTLLI
+1 MKRKCIALLTLFV
-14 FAASVFLPSAASLA
+14 FAASVLLPNAGALAAPAGGTAAS
-28 EPAASTTA
+28 
-36 ATATTTTTTAA
+36 
-47 DPAASTTAATATTS
+47 
-61 TPAAATTP
+61 
-69 ATTTTTP
+69 
-76 ATTYTAYD
+76 YTAYD
-84 NTPNLKD
+84 NTPALKD
-91 ATGIVEGMKELRV
+91 AAGAVDGMKELRV
-104 KNGSDAGVLVYALN
+104 KTGSDAGALAYALN
-118 MSREMPTAAGTSG
+118 MSRALPAAAGTAG
-131 YTKLSATTNQD
+131 FTKLADTTNQD
-142 WAARVD
+142 WVTRVD

-169 YFAGSWKGVDRD
+169 YFEGSWKGVSGDP
-181 FAAIGQ
+181 AKLAET
-187 NSGLS
+187 SGLTP
-192 GAVVEQLNNIAV
+192 AALTTLYNIAV
-204 TQQAIW
+204 TQQTIW
-210 ALTDSRPGA
+210 VLTDSRSGA
-219 GNTQSYVNALI
+219 GTLQTHVNALL

-247 DGSAAKSTK
+247 DGSAAGSVD
-256 AGKKMTNLVAV
+256 GKKLTNLVAV
-267 SAAQQKPASIKLSHR
+267 SAAQQQPVSIKLSHR
-282 WLDENGQP
+282 WLDAEGQP
-290 LTGVKTPSLSFA
+290 LQGVKTPALSFA
-302 LYPENAAADAQPL
+302 LYPEDAKAGDQPL

-463 VYKVKI
+463 VYKVKV
-469 DVSRG
+469 DVSLG

-621 DNDKSS
+621 DKDKSS

-638 SNVHLLGTVA
+638 SNIHLLGTVA

-656 VIAAVWLLSRRRLH
+656 VIVAVWLLSRRRLH

>member
-1 MRRKCTALLTLLI
+1 MKRKCIALLTLFV
-14 FAASVFLPSAASLA
+14 FAASVLLPNAGALAAPAGGTAAS
-28 EPAASTTA
+28 
-36 ATATTTTTTAA
+36 
-47 DPAASTTAATATTS
+47 
-61 TPAAATTP
+61 
-69 ATTTTTP
+69 
-76 ATTYTAYD
+76 YTAYD
-84 NTPNLKD
+84 NTPALKD
-91 ATGIVEGMKELRV
+91 AAGAVDGMKELRV
-104 KNGSDAGVLVYALN
+104 KTGSDAGALAYALN
-118 MSREMPTAAGTSG
+118 MSRALPAAAGTAG
-131 YTKLSATTNQD
+131 FTKLADTTNQD
-142 WAARVD
+142 WVTRVD

-169 YFAGSWKGVDRD
+169 YFEGSWKGVSGDP
-181 FAAIGQ
+181 AKLAET
-187 NSGLS
+187 SGLTP
-192 GAVVEQLNNIAV
+192 AALTTLYNIAV
-204 TQQAIW
+204 TQQTIW
-210 ALTDSRPGA
+210 VLTDSRSGA
-219 GNTQSYVNALI
+219 GTLQTHVNALL

-247 DGSAAKSTK
+247 DGSAAGSVD
-256 AGKKMTNLVAV
+256 GKKLTNLVAV
-267 SAAQQKPASIKLSHR
+267 SAAQQQPVSIKLSHR
-282 WLDENGQP
+282 WLDAEGQP
-290 LTGVKTPSLSFA
+290 LQGVKTPALSFA
-302 LYPENAAADAQPL
+302 LYPEDAKAGDQPL
-315 ATYALNEA
+315 ATYPLNEA

-463 VYKVKI
+463 VYKVKV
-469 DVSRG
+469 DVSLG

-627 KDRSTPETGDN
+627 KNRSTPETGDN

>member
-1 MRRKCTALLTLLI
+1 MKRKCIALLTLFV
-14 FAASVFLPSAASLA
+14 FAASVLLPNAGALAAPAGGTAAS
-28 EPAASTTA
+28 
-36 ATATTTTTTAA
+36 
-47 DPAASTTAATATTS
+47 
-61 TPAAATTP
+61 
-69 ATTTTTP
+69 
-76 ATTYTAYD
+76 YTAYD
-84 NTPNLKD
+84 NTPALKD
-91 ATGIVEGMKELRV
+91 AAGAVDGMKELRV
-104 KNGSDAGVLVYALN
+104 KTGSDAGALAYALN
-118 MSREMPTAAGTSG
+118 MSRALPAAAGTAG
-131 YTKLSATTNQD
+131 FTKLADTTNQD
-142 WAARVD
+142 WVTRVD

-169 YFAGSWKGVDRD
+169 YFEGSWKGVSGDP
-181 FAAIGQ
+181 AKLAET
-187 NSGLS
+187 SGLTP
-192 GAVVEQLNNIAV
+192 AALTTLYNIAV
-204 TQQAIW
+204 TQQTIW
-210 ALTDSRPGA
+210 VLTDSRSGA
-219 GNTQSYVNALI
+219 GTLQTHVNALL

-247 DGSAAKSTK
+247 DGSAAGSVD
-256 AGKKMTNLVAV
+256 GKKLTNLVAV
-267 SAAQQKPASIKLSHR
+267 SAAQQQPVSIKLSHR
-282 WLDENGQP
+282 WLDAEGQP
-290 LTGVKTPSLSFA
+290 LQGVKTPALSFA
-302 LYPENAAADAQPL
+302 LYPEDAKAGDQPL
-315 ATYALNEA
+315 ATYPLNEA

-373 VTTYKNETPAHDP
+373 VTTYNNETPAHDP

-463 VYKVKI
+463 VYKVKV
-469 DVSRG
+469 DVSLG

-608 TIKSGTKTKTSDN
+608 TIKSSTKTKTSDN
-621 DNDKSS
+621 DKDKSS
-627 KDRSTPETGDN
+627 KNRSTPETGDN